1 MTSNCGSHDIWR
13 PFVNGRPREPLIK
26 FVRKLRRPVFTT
38 RELSALSG
46 KSLST
51 TSQGL
56 RYLTA
61 QGLLIKVRR
70 GLWAEADSDR
80 LSRYSIVPFL
90 VPGHRAY
97 VSFLSAL
104 HLHGIIE
111 QIPQVHTIAS
121 TAHSRTIR
129 TPLGTFR
136 IHRISPGFFA
146 GFDWN
151 GPDCGFLLAS
161 AEKAL
166 VDSLYLSAHRKKQYG
181 NFPELEFPSSF
192 SLAKAGQWARR
203 IRAQR
208 VRAIVLRELDR
219 LAGR

>member
-1 MTSNCGSHDIWR
+1 
-13 PFVNGRPREPLIK
+13 VNGKPREPLIK

-38 RELSALSG
+38 RELSALAG

-56 RYLTA
+56 RYLTE
-61 QGLLIKVRR
+61 QGILIKIRR
-70 GLWAEADSDR
+70 GLWAEADGDR
-80 LSRYSIVPFL
+80 LSAYSLVSFL

-111 QIPQVHTIAS
+111 QTPQVNTIAS

-136 IHRISPGFFA
+136 IHQISPGMFA

-151 GPDCGFLLAS
+151 GPDRAFLLAS

-181 NFPELEFPSSF
+181 NFSELEFPGSF
-192 SLAKAGQWARR
+192 SFAKAGQWARR

-208 VRAIVLRELDR
+208 VQAIVLRELDR
-219 LAGR
+219 LSGR